1 MSVINNRKLTIVG
14 LILLVLL
21 LASIFGGFYVTEKLT
36 DHSNERLKMQNESL
50 RIEIESPTLIGDFES
65 GFVIKKLTENIPS
78 F

>member
-21 LASIFGGFYVTEKLT
+21 LATVFGRFYVTEKLT
-36 DHSNERLKMQNESL
+36 DNSNERLKMQNESL